1 MTFNDVLLELLDHLH
16 AENIPISVGWN
27 TVQKWPEGA
36 LEAFLRL
43 GIIIPAATAK
53 SIECNACENH
63 CFMDVVTVPHN
74 NPALT
79 RVFIVCVD
87 AEMQSQMGRI
97 QVPLIR
103 LQQWQSSVKQFA
115 KVITGFLGLKD
126 KITFSSD
133 QSVIQLGMLKGAK
146 GRRWVSL
153 NCTDLSLEIN
163 KHTLLIDEA
172 LYFEGKQLFIDHAYI
187 NDLLNREPLSQGKTY
202 MPSTIKREAR
212 KLETQAMYQDW
223 NDEYLRLNKLHPN
236 NSKTWCSIQ
245 IAKMDIAKGKD
256 AETIRH
262 NLKI

>member
-1 MTFNDVLLELLDHLH
+1 MTFNDVLFELLVKLRT
-16 AENIPISVGWN
+16 ENKPILISWDA
-27 TVQKWPEGA
+27 VQQWPEEA
-36 LEAFLRL
+36 LEDFLQL
-43 GIIIPAATAK
+43 GLLSTASAAQ
-53 SIECNACENH
+53 SIECNTCDKT
-63 CFMDVVTVPHN
+63 CFMDIITLSHN
-74 NPALT
+74 NPALS
-79 RVFIVCVD
+79 RAFIVCD
-87 AEMQSQMGRI
+87 DMDMQSQMGRI
-97 QVPLIR
+97 QIPLER
-103 LQQWQSSVKQFA
+103 LSQWQSSLKQLA
-115 KVITGFLGLKD
+115 KVIAGLLGLKD

-163 KHTLLIDEA
+163 KHTLPIAEV
-172 LYFEGKQLFIDHAYI
+172 LYFEGDQLLIDRDYI
-187 NDLLNREPLSQGKTY
+187 DDLLNREPLSQGKTY
-202 MPSTIKREAR
+202 MPSTIRREAR

-262 NLKI
+262 NIKI